1 MGAEEIKPN
10 GISEVIANE
19 HDLTHFNNRGLWLR
33 HVMLKCI
40 ANGGL
45 DARLLEQSSNKGDI
59 PVCHYEF
66 FMHSASSESRFLGME
81 CKVGGKFHVK
91 INMSLRPLIN
101 FSPCSLSS
109 SEDFLKKAA
118 MPE

>member
-1 MGAEEIKPN
+1 MGEIKPN

-66 FMHSASSESRFLGME
+66 FMRRVLITSSEKLAVGMPR
-81 CKVGGKFHVK
+81 
-91 INMSLRPLIN
+91 SLEPLPKPLITI
-101 FSPCSLSS
+101 PLLYTGLID
-109 SEDFLKKAA
+109 EDCEDILRTK
-118 MPE
+118 